1 MAKDKKK
8 KKKKIDLLFITACIS
23 TSLVLLLIGIITFL
37 LLTANTLSTQLKE
50 EMTVEIVLK
59 ESITDSEKTSIERL
73 LSAAPYCKES
83 KFISK
88 EDALIEMTEA
98 MGVDPSEF
106 LEYNPFYASY
116 NITLDAGYAVSDSLQ
131 WIEQIILA
139 REGVAEVNYQREIL
153 DIVNDNIQKVTVV
166 LLALAA
172 ILSLISFTLINNTI
186 KLTIYSQRFLL
197 YSMKLVGAKWSF
209 IRKPFILHNLW
220 IGLTSALLASVILYS
235 GMRFGI
241 KYEPGFAVM
250 LQKET
255 FAIVVAVM
263 TVMGILLTTLCAL
276 RSVNRFLRMK
286 SGELHYI

>member
-1 MAKDKKK
+1 MAKEKKK

-59 ESITDSEKTSIERL
+59 ESITDSEKSALERV
-73 LSAAPYCKES
+73 LSAAPYCKEHN
-83 KFISK
+83 FISK
-88 EDALIEMTEA
+88 DEALVEMTEA

-116 NITLDAGYAVSDSLQ
+116 NITLDAAYAVSDSLQ
-131 WIEQIILA
+131 WIEQTLMA
-139 REGVAEVNYQREIL
+139 KNGVSGVNYQREIL
-153 DIVNDNIQKVTVV
+153 DIVNDNIQKVTIV
-166 LLALAA
+166 LFALAA

-186 KLTIYSQRFLL
+186 KLTIYSQRFFFFFL
-197 YSMKLVGAKWSF
+197 KLVGAKWSF
-209 IRKPFILHNLW
+209 IRKPFIMHNLW
-220 IGLTSALLASVILYS
+220 IGLTSAAVASLILYF
-235 GMRFGI
+235 GLRFGT
-241 KYEPGFAVM
+241 KYEPGLATLM
-250 LQKET
+250 QTET
-255 FAIVVAVM
+255 IAIVIAVI
-263 TVMGILLTTLCAL
+263 TLMGILLTTLCAL

>member
-1 MAKDKKK
+1 
-8 KKKKIDLLFITACIS
+8 
-23 TSLVLLLIGIITFL
+23 
-37 LLTANTLSTQLKE
+37 
-50 EMTVEIVLK
+50 MTVEIVLK
-59 ESITDSEKTSIERL
+59 ESITDSERSSLERL
-73 LSAAPYCKES
+73 LSASAYCKES

-88 EDALIEMTEA
+88 DDALVEMTES

-116 NITLDAGYAVSDSLQ
+116 NITLDANYAATDSLQ
-131 WIEQIILA
+131 WIEQILLSK
-139 REGVAEVNYQREIL
+139 EGVEEVNYQREIL

-220 IGLTSALLASVILYS
+220 IGLTSAVLASLILYF
-235 GMRFGI
+235 GMKFGI
-241 KYEPGFAVM
+241 KYEPGLAALM
-250 LQKET
+250 QNET
-255 FAIVVAVM
+255 LLIVFAVM